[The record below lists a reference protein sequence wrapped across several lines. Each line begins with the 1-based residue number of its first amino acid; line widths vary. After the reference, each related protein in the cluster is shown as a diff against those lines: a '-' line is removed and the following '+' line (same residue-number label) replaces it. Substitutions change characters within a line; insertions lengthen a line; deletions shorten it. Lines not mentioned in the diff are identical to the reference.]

1 MTDDGRLDIGAIHRL
16 VNLDPPMLRRGE
28 VAEMGGVPSDD
39 TIRWWRAMGFPE
51 LPDGERAFSTQDVDM
66 VRQLNSLL
74 VVGLVDDEDI
84 LRLARLMGASFSR
97 LADAQIAVIDE
108 FLASLPG
115 ADPEQSRRTRLSA
128 LVASPDT
135 SVLDFLE
142 DSMVYVWR
150 RHLLAAI
157 GRWISVDD
165 DTTEQA
171 VGFADLSGFSR
182 LTKRVSATD
191 LADTIEAFEAAAF
204 DVVSSHEGRVVK
216 LIGDEVMFVTPDLD
230 EGVAIAIDLVHRLDG
245 VDIVPPVHC
254 GVAFGPTVTVG
265 GDVFGPTVN
274 LASRLTE
281 VARPGTIAIDRD
293 AGGAIRDRED
303 LHVRRVRRHYD
314 LKGVGR
320 TSVLLIR
327 PTEPATRS

>member
-1 MTDDGRLDIGAIHRL
+1 VSEEGRLDIAAMHRL
-16 VNLDPPMLRRGE
+16 VHLGPPVLRREE

-51 LPDGERAFSTQDVDM
+51 LPDDERYFSTQDVDM

-97 LADAQIAVIDE
+97 LADAQIAVIDD

-115 ADPEQSRRTRLSA
+115 ADPAESRRSRLSA
-128 LVASPDT
+128 LVASQDAD
-135 SVLDFLE
+135 VLVFLE
-142 DSMVYVWR
+142 DSVAYVWR

-165 DTTEQA
+165 DATEQA

-182 LTKRVSATD
+182 LTKRVSSAD
-191 LADTIEAFEAAAF
+191 LAETIEAFEAVAF
-204 DVVSSHEGRVVK
+204 DVVSAHEGRVVK

-230 EGVAIAIDLVHRLDG
+230 EAIAIAVDLLERLDA

-254 GVAFGPTVTVG
+254 GLAHGPTVTVG

-281 VARPGTIAIDRD
+281 VARPGTIALDRD
-293 AGGAIRDRED
+293 VEPQLADRDD
-303 LHVRRVRRHYD
+303 LRVRRVRRHYD

-327 PTEPATRS
+327 PVDPAARS

>member
-1 MTDDGRLDIGAIHRL
+1 MHRL
-16 VNLDPPMLRRGE
+16 VKLDPPVLRRGE
-28 VAEMGGVPSDD
+28 VAEMGGVASDN

-51 LPDGERAFSTQDVDM
+51 LPDEERAFSDQDVDM

-74 VVGLVDDEDI
+74 VVGLVDDDDI

-115 ADPEQSRRTRLSA
+115 ADPEESRRSRLSA
-128 LVASPDT
+128 LVASEDAN
-135 SVLDFLE
+135 VLDFLE
-142 DSMVYVWR
+142 DSIVYVWR

-171 VGFADLSGFSR
+171 VGFADMSGFSR
-182 LTKRVSATD
+182 LTKRVSSND

-204 DVVSSHEGRVVK
+204 DVISSHEGRVVK
-216 LIGDEVMFVTPDLD
+216 MIGDEVMFVTPDLD
-230 EGVAIAIDLVHRLDG
+230 EGVAIAVELVNRLDD

-281 VARPGTIAIDRD
+281 VARPGTIAVDRD
-293 AGGAIRDRED
+293 AAGSMADDGH

-327 PTEPATRS
+327 PSEPSTRS

>member
-1 MTDDGRLDIGAIHRL
+1 MHRL
-16 VNLDPPMLRRGE
+16 VNLDPPVLRRAE
-28 VAEMGGVPSDD
+28 VAEMGGVSPDD
-39 TIRWWRAMGFPE
+39 SIRWWRAMGFPE
-51 LPDGERAFSTQDVDM
+51 MPDDARAFGTQDVDM

-74 VVGLVDDEDI
+74 VVGLVEDEDI
-84 LRLARLMGASFSR
+84 LRLARLMGAAFSR
-97 LADAQIAVIDE
+97 LADAQIAVIDD

-115 ADPEQSRRTRLSA
+115 ADPGQSRRSRLSA
-128 LVASPDT
+128 LVADEDAD
-135 SVLDFLE
+135 VLAFLE
-142 DSMVYVWR
+142 DSVAYVWR

-157 GRWISVDD
+157 GRWLSVDD
-165 DTTEQA
+165 DATEQA

-182 LTKRVSATD
+182 LTKRVSSTE
-191 LADTIEAFEAAAF
+191 LADTIEAFESVAF
-204 DVVSSHEGRVVK
+204 DVVSAHEGRVVK

-230 EGVAIAIDLVHRLDG
+230 EAIAIAIDLLDRLEA

-254 GVAFGPTVTVG
+254 GVAHGPTVTVG

-281 VARPGTIAIDRD
+281 VARPGTIAVDRAAEAHLD
-293 AGGAIRDRED
+293 GRAD

-320 TSVLLIR
+320 TSVLLVR
-327 PTEPATRS
+327 PAESA

>member
-1 MTDDGRLDIGAIHRL
+1 MSEDRRIDITALHRL
-16 VNLDPPMLRRGE
+16 VKLDPPVLCRAE

-51 LPDGERAFSTQDVDM
+51 MPDDARAFGTQDVDM

-74 VVGLVDDEDI
+74 VVGLVEDEDI

-97 LADAQIAVIDE
+97 LADAQIAVIDD

-115 ADPEQSRRTRLSA
+115 ADPTESRRVRLSA
-128 LVASPDT
+128 LVADEDAD
-135 SVLDFLE
+135 VLAFLE
-142 DSMVYVWR
+142 DSVAYVWR

-165 DTTEQA
+165 DATEQA

-182 LTKRVSATD
+182 LTKRVSSAD
-191 LADTIEAFEAAAF
+191 LAETIEAFEAVAF
-204 DVVSSHEGRVVK
+204 DVVSAHEGRVVK
-216 LIGDEVMFVTPDLD
+216 LIGDEVMFVTTDLD
-230 EGVAIAIDLVHRLDG
+230 EAIAIAVELVERLDS

-254 GVAFGPTVTVG
+254 GLAHGPTVTVG

-281 VARPGTIAIDRD
+281 VARPGTIAVDRD
-293 AGGAIRDRED
+293 AEHHLDDRDD

-327 PTEPATRS
+327 PATPATGR